1 MANPNAIGQPFILKD
16 HLKVRA
22 DIEDYFKNG
31 LKRMVHG
38 EIYDTDLNAKVWKEY
53 QDGYNM
59 PGIAGLSAHIG
70 TSRRTFF
77 EYLKRLGGKD
87 EELNL
92 IALELLRAK
101 TVIEAAQENGL
112 FDKEA
117 HRGSMF
123 SLKVNFKWD
132 EQTDAGAGGGAFEM
146 KNITPSVDAVA
157 IPKWEEPE

>member
-1 MANPNAIGQPFILKD
+1 MAKQSHIGPPFILKD

-53 QDGYNM
+53 QDGFKM

-70 TSRRTFF
+70 TSRSTFF
-77 EYLKRLGGKD
+77 EYLKRIGGED
-87 EELNL
+87 EEINL
-92 IALELLRAK
+92 IGLELLRAK

-123 SLKVNFKWD
+123 SLRVNFKWD
-132 EQTDAGAGGGAFEM
+132 DVTEEAAGGSSFEM
-146 KNITPSVDAVA
+146 KNITPSENATA